1 MPDKIDVA
9 MLVDEAI
16 RLADAEIEKA
26 SVYDHFDFFFHKHF
40 ARLVA
45 EECIRACN
53 EGRESAFPISAET
66 AIRER
71 MP

>member
-9 MLVDEAI
+9 RLADEAI
-16 RLADAEIEKA
+16 RSANAAIVSMPIDADFNHVWHE
-26 SVYDHFDFFFHKHF
+26 HF

-66 AIRER
+66 AIREV